1 MSLASPSKVNTVND
15 DAPTSRISDQI
26 SRIFLLIAQNHLG
39 LDTLDVP
46 LRNAFEA
53 AFKAGA
59 MLGTAM
65 PKATESELA
74 DADLGAH
81 HF

>member
-1 MSLASPSKVNTVND
+1 MSLASISTVNTVNE
-15 DAPTSRISDQI
+15 DAPPAGISEQI
-26 SRIFLLIAQNHLG
+26 NRIFLLIAQKHLG

-46 LRNAFEA
+46 LRKAFEA

-59 MLGTAM
+59 VLGTAL
-65 PKATESELA
+65 PKAAESGLA
-74 DADLGAH
+74 DADLGAD

>member
-1 MSLASPSKVNTVND
+1 MSLASQVD
-15 DAPTSRISDQI
+15 DAPTSGISDQI
-26 SRIFLLIAQNHLG
+26 SRIFLLIAQKHLG

-46 LRNAFEA
+46 LRKAFEA

-59 MLGTAM
+59 VLGTAI
-65 PKATESELA
+65 PQATESELA
-74 DADLGAH
+74 APALGTH

>member
-1 MSLASPSKVNTVND
+1 MSLASQVN
-15 DAPTSRISDQI
+15 DAPTSGIPEQI
-26 SRIFLLIAQNHLG
+26 NRIFLLIAQKHLG

-59 MLGTAM
+59 VLGTAM

-74 DADLGAH
+74 DVDLGAH

>member
-1 MSLASPSKVNTVND
+1 MSLASQVDVND
-15 DAPTSRISDQI
+15 DAPTSGISDQI
-26 SRIFLLIAQNHLG
+26 SRIFLLIAQKHLG

-46 LRNAFEA
+46 LRKAFEA

-59 MLGTAM
+59 VLGNAL
-65 PKATESELA
+65 PQAAESGLA